1 MASKTYEEMI
11 PRLENSTVGI
21 VGLGYVGLHLA
32 LRFDEEGHTVHG
44 YDTDEEK
51 IHSLRTGTDPTQET
65 NPAKLESSTVQYT
78 TDPGQ
83 LRDCDYVLIAV
94 PTPITD
100 AQEPH
105 LDFIRAAGRT
115 VGANIRAG
123 TTVVLESTVYPGA
136 TNEVLVPT
144 LEAETGLTAD
154 ENFFVGYSPE
164 RIVPG
169 NGGRDFRTIA
179 KIVSARDEA
188 TAQRLEALY
197 GRILDADVHRTP
209 NIETAEAA
217 KCLENIQRDLNIGL
231 VNEFAIACNEV
242 DIDIT
247 ANAVLE
253 AASTKWNFHRYRPGF
268 VGGHC
273 LPVDPHLLIYQF
285 ERYGYSPELPSTARR
300 INERIP
306 RYVANL
312 LLTALERRRADEAP
326 RADSERVLI
335 AGVSYKPGS
344 SDIRSSPVD
353 AFINEL
359 RERNVELIGYEPYV
373 EENVLSDAF
382 EIPFQKSLSVRDF
395 DALVVPT
402 PHEEL
407 RNIDLARIGTEMNHD
422 PVLVDVTHTYDGQ
435 QARKHG
441 FEYVSI

>member
-1 MASKTYEEMI
+1 
-11 PRLENSTVGI
+11 
-21 VGLGYVGLHLA
+21 
-32 LRFDEEGHTVHG
+32 
-44 YDTDEEK
+44 
-51 IHSLRTGTDPTQET
+51 
-65 NPAKLESSTVQYT
+65 
-78 TDPGQ
+78 
-83 LRDCDYVLIAV
+83 
-94 PTPITD
+94 
-100 AQEPH
+100 
-105 LDFIRAAGRT
+105 
-115 VGANIRAG
+115 
-123 TTVVLESTVYPGA
+123 
-136 TNEVLVPT
+136 
-144 LEAETGLTAD
+144 
-154 ENFFVGYSPE
+154 
-164 RIVPG
+164 
-169 NGGRDFRTIA
+169 
-179 KIVSARDEA
+179 
-188 TAQRLEALY
+188 
-197 GRILDADVHRTP
+197 
-209 NIETAEAA
+209 
-217 KCLENIQRDLNIGL
+217 
-231 VNEFAIACNEV
+231 
-242 DIDIT
+242 
-247 ANAVLE
+247 
-253 AASTKWNFHRYRPGF
+253 
-268 VGGHC
+268 
-273 LPVDPHLLIYQF
+273 VDPHLLIYQF